1 MSTEPRRAY
10 GLSTGIYVVVA
21 SMVGAGI
28 LTTSGY
34 TLRETGN
41 PWSLLALWAVGGLMA
56 LAGALTIAEMAT
68 MLPRV
73 GGDYLFAREAFGPGT
88 AIMVG
93 WATFILGF
101 AAPIAVI
108 ARLATSYMLG
118 DWLALLPGP
127 WPAILE
133 PGLAV
138 TLIAACACA
147 HAFSHNHSA
156 STQATTTVIKLAILS
171 GMVMAGLTL
180 GTGSWAHFRVGGW
193 PASTEW
199 MPLASSLIYV
209 SYAYAGWNGAA
220 YLAGEIRD
228 PGRLLPRALVG
239 GCLLVTLLY
248 LAMNTVYIFAIDPV
262 AISAMSPG
270 EVGRVAELAM
280 TNLFG
285 SGVARSISVILGVG
299 MVASVSA
306 YLMSGS
312 RVVVAMAADGAF
324 FSMAGGWHPTRG
336 TPIGAIVS
344 LALVACILAC
354 SGSFL
359 QLLDYTSTGLTA
371 VSALVVAGIFPL
383 HQRLG
388 RGVAF
393 RMPLYPLPPLIV
405 LGLSIW
411 TITAVLMQEEKQIPA
426 LLSLATIA
434 VGAPLAGWLK
444 KPVTTEPEIRA

>member
-1 MSTEPRRAY
+1 MTTGPRRDY
-10 GLSTGIYVVVA
+10 GISTGIYVVVA

-41 PWSLLALWAVGGLMA
+41 PWSLLALWVLGGVMA

-68 MLPRV
+68 MLPGV

-88 AIMVG
+88 AILVG

-108 ARLATSYMLG
+108 ARLATNYMLG
-118 DWLALLPGP
+118 DMLTSLPGP
-127 WPAILE
+127 WPTVLE
-133 PGLAV
+133 CGLTV
-138 TLIAACACA
+138 TLIGACAWA
-147 HAFSHNHSA
+147 HAFSHNNSA
-156 STQATTTVIKLAILS
+156 GTQATTTLLKLAILV
-171 GMVMAGLTL
+171 GMVTAGIAF
-180 GTGSWAHFRVGGW
+180 GNGSWSHFRVGGW
-193 PASTEW
+193 PAPTEW
-199 MPLASSLIYV
+199 MPLAGSLIYV
-209 SYAYAGWNGAA
+209 SYAYIGWNGAA
-220 YLAGEIRD
+220 YLAGEMRD
-228 PGRLLPRALVG
+228 PGRFLPRALVG
-239 GCLLVTLLY
+239 GCLIVTLLY
-248 LAMNTVYIFAIDPV
+248 VAMNTLYIFALDPR
-262 AISAMSPG
+262 AMTAMAPPD
-270 EVGRVAELAM
+270 VGRVAELAM
-280 TNLFG
+280 NNLFG
-285 SGVARSISVILGVG
+285 TGVARSVSVILGMG

-324 FSMAGGWHPTRG
+324 FPMAGHWHPTRG
-336 TPIGAIVS
+336 TPIGAIGS

-383 HQRLG
+383 RRRLG
-388 RGVAF
+388 KGAAF
-393 RMPLYPLPPLIV
+393 HMPLYPLPPLIL
-405 LGLSIW
+405 LGLSFW
-411 TITAVLMQEEKQIPA
+411 TITAVLLQEDKQIPA

-434 VGAPLAGWLK
+434 VGVPLAGWLK
-444 KPVTTEPEIRA
+444 KRGPHVPS